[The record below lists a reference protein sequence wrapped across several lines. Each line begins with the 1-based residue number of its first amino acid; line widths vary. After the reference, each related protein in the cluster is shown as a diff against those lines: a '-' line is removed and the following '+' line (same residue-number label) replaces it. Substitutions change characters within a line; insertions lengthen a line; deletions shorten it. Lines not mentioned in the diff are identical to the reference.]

1 MNTCQRLAE
10 GSPAPPSVK
19 IEGVTRQKL
28 VESGYTLP
36 IRVNEEKLC
45 HKLTNLKN
53 PDRLL
58 I

>member
-1 MNTCQRLAE
+1 MARQHVVNTS
-10 GSPAPPSVK
+10 GVK
-19 IEGVTRQKL
+19 IEDVTRQKL
-28 VESGYTLP
+28 VESRYTLP

-45 HKLTNLKN
+45 QKLTNLKN